1 LLPALA
7 GGVLPGSERWRRVL
21 LRPGAHP
28 MSELR
33 RVLVSGT
40 ADPVAEALDTLG
52 PGERLLLAVDQL
64 EELFTACSD
73 EAERGAFVE
82 TLTRAAVDPD
92 RRAIVV
98 VAARADFYGRCAEY
112 PALASLLGANN
123 VLVVPMQPSELRRAI
138 EVPAA
143 RVGLK
148 VEPELTDALV
158 DDVDGEPGALP
169 LLSTSLL
176 ELWQKRAGDTL
187 TLAAYRE
194 SGGVHGAVARLA
206 ETTYARIPDPHR
218 PLVRSLMLRL
228 VGEGEGDA
236 AVRRRAPLAELDLE
250 RNEDAARVLATLA
263 DSRLVTVSEGS
274 VEVAHEALLREWPRL
289 REWIEEDSQGRRLR
303 RHITQAATEWD
314 TAGKDQGELYRGAR
328 LAAALDWSTDHAFEL
343 NELERAFVTESREA
357 SEKET
362 KHVRRTNR
370 RLRGLLI
377 GAAVL
382 LAAAV
387 IGGVFALVQRGNARE
402 AAGEAEQAADE
413 ASTSAAQA
421 RAAEG
426 EARAAEA
433 RAEEEADRAIAAET
447 VQLAQRL
454 GAQALVEQD
463 LGLSLLLA
471 RQAVEIHDSP
481 QTRGY
486 LLADLLRSPAAIGTI
501 HGNYVLRDIALSPDG
516 RTLAVPDIAGLLQFD
531 AQTLEQIGEREY
543 PVNLDTEGVAF
554 SPDGATLALGGDG
567 FIRLVD
573 AHTHEQ
579 LAEARI
585 DAGASQIVFSSDGS
599 QLAVVHTRPG
609 AGPDWVTIRDA
620 ATLRRIGAPI
630 RPEGFRG
637 WWISQWWTVPSIA
650 LTPDGRSLVT
660 ASAAGELAWWDLASH
675 EKTRAL
681 EIPDGYRALAL
692 SPDGETAAIG
702 LDDGIELIHVR
713 TGAVRQSAGSLAS
726 NPIRLSFSPDGRT
739 LVSTSTDGTVTLW
752 DAGTATVRET
762 LRGHSAAV
770 QQPAFSRDGKTLYT
784 TSLDGTVI
792 AWDLKGDRRLGR
804 TFTFGRDPGLG
815 PYPDRHPGAFSPDGQ
830 VIAVGLKG
838 EGVALWDASDLTQIG
853 PPLLQTGGE
862 VDVLAFSPDG
872 QTLAAVANDGGLCFN
887 QPDPPD
893 PCSVA
898 TIWDVE
904 SRSLRLGPFPIDP
917 WSTRGVSFSAD
928 GTMLATAAFEGVRLW
943 DVATGAELAHI
954 GSRRSAGGVVFSPT
968 EPDVLAFITDGWD
981 GSNVREWG
989 GEAEIWDVARRSR
1002 IWTLKPDKPEAG
1014 GYLGWAIAF
1023 SPDGRLLAT
1032 GGEDPFVHLWDV
1044 RTGKL
1049 IRDFEKNVKT
1059 ALALDFTPDGKTLA
1073 MSGGEP
1079 YVSLWDV
1086 ATGAEIGTRLT
1097 AGAREALLDLSP
1109 YGRQLLMTLSNG
1121 EGAVWDIDPESWKQR
1136 ACELANRTLTPEE
1149 WEEFLPGRPYEPAC
1163 AD

>member
-1 LLPALA
+1 
-7 GGVLPGSERWRRVL
+7 
-21 LRPGAHP
+21 
-28 MSELR
+28 
-33 RVLVSGT
+33 
-40 ADPVAEALDTLG
+40 
-52 PGERLLLAVDQL
+52 
-64 EELFTACSD
+64 
-73 EAERGAFVE
+73 
-82 TLTRAAVDPD
+82 
-92 RRAIVV
+92 
-98 VAARADFYGRCAEY
+98 
-112 PALASLLGANN
+112 
-123 VLVVPMQPSELRRAI
+123 
-138 EVPAA
+138 
-143 RVGLK
+143 
-148 VEPELTDALV
+148 
-158 DDVDGEPGALP
+158 
-169 LLSTSLL
+169 
-176 ELWQKRAGDTL
+176 
-187 TLAAYRE
+187 
-194 SGGVHGAVARLA
+194 
-206 ETTYARIPDPHR
+206 
-218 PLVRSLMLRL
+218 
-228 VGEGEGDA
+228 
-236 AVRRRAPLAELDLE
+236 
-250 RNEDAARVLATLA
+250 
-263 DSRLVTVSEGS
+263 VTVSEGS
-274 VEVAHEALLREWPRL
+274 VEVSHEALLREWPRL

-357 SEKET
+357 SEQET

-377 GAAVL
+377 GVAVL

-433 RAEEEADRAIAAET
+433 RAEDEADRAIAAEI

-454 GAQALVEQD
+454 GAQALVERD
-463 LGLSLLLA
+463 FDLSLLLA

-481 QTRGY
+481 QTQGY
-486 LLADLLRSPAAIGTI
+486 LLADLLRSPAAIGII
-501 HGNYVLRDIALSPDG
+501 HGQWVLRDIALSPDG
-516 RTLAVPDIAGLLQFD
+516 RTLAVTDVTGPLRFD
-531 AQTLEQIGEREY
+531 ALTFEQIGELEL
-543 PVNLDTEGVAF
+543 PIASAPAAVAS

-573 AHTHEQ
+573 ARTHER
-579 LAEARI
+579 LVEARI
-585 DAGASQIVFSSDGS
+585 DGEASQIVFSSDGS
-599 QLAVVHTRPG
+599 QLAVVYTVPG
-609 AGPDWVTIRDA
+609 ADPASVTIRDA
-620 ATLRRIGAPI
+620 STLKRIGAPI
-630 RPEGFRG
+630 EPEGFRG
-637 WWISQWWTVPSIA
+637 WWISQWWTVPSVA
-650 LTPDGRSLVT
+650 LTADGRSLVT

-675 EKTRAL
+675 EKTRTL

-702 LDDGIELIHVR
+702 LDDGIELIDVR
-713 TGAVRQSAGSLAS
+713 TGAVRPSAGALTS
-726 NPIRLSFSPDGRT
+726 NPIRLLFSPDGKT
-739 LVSTSTDGTVTLW
+739 LVSTSSDGTVTLW

-792 AWDLKGDRRLGR
+792 AWDMTGNRRLGR
-804 TFTFGRDPGLG
+804 SFTFGRDPGLG
-815 PYPDRHPGAFSPDGQ
+815 PYPDRHPGAFSPDGRL
-830 VIAVGLKG
+830 IAVGLQG
-838 EGVALWDASDLTQIG
+838 EGIALWDARDLTQIG

-872 QTLAAVANDGGLCFN
+872 QLLAAVANNGGCYLN
-887 QPDPPD
+887 PPD
-893 PCSVA
+893 PLDPCVVA
-898 TIWDVE
+898 TIWDLE
-904 SRSLRLGPFPIDP
+904 SRSLRLGPFLVDP
-917 WSTRGVSFSAD
+917 WGVNGVSFSAD
-928 GTMLATAAFEGVRLW
+928 GTVLATAAGEGVRLW
-943 DVATGAELAHI
+943 DVATGAELGHI
-954 GSRRSAGGVVFSPT
+954 GNPRPAGGVVFSPT
-968 EPDVLAFITDGWD
+968 EPDVLAFITGGWD

-1002 IWTLKPDKPEAG
+1002 IRTLKPEAG
-1014 GYLGWAIAF
+1014 GFRYLGWAIAF

-1049 IRDFEKNVKT
+1049 VRDFEKNVLT
-1059 ALALDFTPDGKTLA
+1059 ASALEFTPDGKTLA

-1097 AGAREALLDLSP
+1097 AGAREALLDVSP
-1109 YGRQLLMTLSNG
+1109 DGRQLLMTLSNG
-1121 EGAVWDIDPESWKQR
+1121 EGAVWDIDPESWKRR
-1136 ACELANRTLTPEE
+1136 ACAIANRTLTEEE
-1149 WEEFLPGRPYEPAC
+1149 WEQFLPGRPYEPAC